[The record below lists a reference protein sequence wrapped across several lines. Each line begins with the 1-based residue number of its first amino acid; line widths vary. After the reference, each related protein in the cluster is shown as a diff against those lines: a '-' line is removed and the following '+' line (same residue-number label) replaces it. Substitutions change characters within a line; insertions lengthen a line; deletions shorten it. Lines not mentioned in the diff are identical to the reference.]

1 MNHCQSATAQVEI
14 EGQYRRTFDLVRQN
28 NIMYE
33 LRLRDPNQELET
45 KTYEIQVRATAD
57 GRSQT
62 SLIRLRVCRL
72 VSKAC
77 QQVRDL
83 SRVKI

>member
-1 MNHCQSATAQVEI
+1 MGHCQINAEVEI
-14 EGQYRRTFDLVRQN
+14 EGEFKRRFDLVRQN

-33 LRLRDPNQELET
+33 LRLKDPNEELET

-62 SLIRLRVCRL
+62 STIRLKVCRL
-72 VSKAC
+72 VIIYDS
-77 QQVRDL
+77 
-83 SRVKI
+83 

>member
-33 LRLRDPNQELET
+33 LRLRDPNEELET
-45 KTYEIQVRATAD
+45 KTYDIQVRATAD

-62 SLIRLRVCRL
+62 SLISLRVCRL
-72 VSKAC
+72 VILYES
-77 QQVRDL
+77 
-83 SRVKI
+83 